1 MKANEPQCL
10 ELLQAFMIINLTV
23 FIYEPLYW
31 RATADVVFVALY
43 PSNRQ
48 LFNQIVAYQKL
59 FCMVT
64 LLGSSNNHDDGECNV
79 KIKKKKHA
87 TGFRTDKQKKKN
99 LNVAAHFL
107 ANFLAIVAR
116 VTFSN
121 FIEMAVRSYL

>member
-1 MKANEPQCL
+1 
-10 ELLQAFMIINLTV
+10 MIINLTV

-31 RATADVVFVALY
+31 RVTADVVFVALY

-48 LFNQIVAYQKL
+48 LFNQIVAYQWL

-64 LLGSSNNHDDGECNV
+64 LLGSSNNHDDGEGNA
-79 KIKKKKHA
+79 KIKKKHA
-87 TGFRTDKQKKKN
+87 TGFRTDKQKKKPER
-99 LNVAAHFL
+99 AAHFL
-107 ANFLAIVAR
+107 ANFLSIVAR